1 MYQNL
6 GFYSLVENKLER
18 NSFNKF
24 QVICL
29 IPVGSSLRINFATAG
44 KAKQGQFVS
53 FHRRRTK
60 FVIFKSLKNLIAWM
74 LSYFISPFYFP
85 VELASKCICCVKG
98 SVRTDRSK
106 LQGNRG
112 RALLD
117 ILAGC
122 KNICNLQIYPASLWI
137 YNKWVQIYQSVSTSI
152 MHSALHAALH
162 RANISR
168 LHVIFFVHWQ
178 QFFPTQNIPW
188 KCANCPPINLSYCP
202 PRKM

>member
-60 FVIFKSLKNLIAWM
+60 LKWSVCNKKKLVENTTCFTYGVCHFYKPQKSDSLNAVL
-74 LSYFISPFYFP
+74 FYFP
-85 VELASKCICCVKG
+85 VELTSKCICCVKG
-98 SVRTDRSK
+98 SVRTDRSE

-122 KNICNLQIYPASLWI
+122 KNICNLQIYPAS
-137 YNKWVQIYQSVSTSI
+137 
-152 MHSALHAALH
+152 M
-162 RANISR
+162 
-168 LHVIFFVHWQ
+168 
-178 QFFPTQNIPW
+178 
-188 KCANCPPINLSYCP
+188 
-202 PRKM
+202 

>member
-1 MYQNL
+1 MVGLQNKKM
-6 GFYSLVENKLER
+6 VENIACFTYGVCHFYKPQK
-18 NSFNKF
+18 SD
-24 QVICL
+24 
-29 IPVGSSLRINFATAG
+29 SLNA
-44 KAKQGQFVS
+44 V
-53 FHRRRTK
+53 
-60 FVIFKSLKNLIAWM
+60 L
-74 LSYFISPFYFP
+74 FYFP
-85 VELASKCICCVKG
+85 VELTSKCICCVKG

-152 MHSALHAALH
+152 MHSALHCTLH

-168 LHVIFFVHWQ
+168 LHVIF
-178 QFFPTQNIPW
+178 
-188 KCANCPPINLSYCP
+188 LSTGNNFSP
-202 PRKM
+202 HKIFHENVQIAHQ